1 MFSKS
6 YKSGYSEVE
15 VDTYLMK
22 NNAVFQGEIT
32 NKSRMLVYMTDELYI
47 SAEEKITSISRNKW
61 RRIEI

>member
-1 MFSKS
+1 
-6 YKSGYSEVE
+6 
-15 VDTYLMK
+15 MK
-22 NNAVFQGEIT
+22 NNAVFQDEIT